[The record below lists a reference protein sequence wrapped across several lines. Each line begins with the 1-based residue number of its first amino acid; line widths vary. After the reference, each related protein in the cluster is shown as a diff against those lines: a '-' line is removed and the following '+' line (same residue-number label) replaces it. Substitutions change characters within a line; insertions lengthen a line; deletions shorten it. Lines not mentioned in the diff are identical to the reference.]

1 MEKQIFSIWVKNKL
15 GVLSEVAS
23 VFGDAEINIQSLAV
37 GVSEDEDIS
46 RITIVSDGDEESVAV
61 LTAKINGMP
70 NIVRMEKIIN
80 ENSVLRELAMI
91 RVNAP
96 ESKRQNIMAIAEI
109 FRAQVV
115 DVGLRSMTLELSG
128 AKVKIQAMEDLLK
141 PFGIQEV
148 VRTGIIAIERGAR
161 G

>member
-1 MEKQIFSIWVKNKL
+1 MEKQIFSIWVKNRL

-23 VFGDAEINIQSLAV
+23 VFGDTEINIQSLAV

-46 RITIVSDGDEESVAV
+46 RITIVSDGDEESVAA

-109 FRAQVV
+109 F
-115 DVGLRSMTLELSG
+115 
-128 AKVKIQAMEDLLK
+128 
-141 PFGIQEV
+141 
-148 VRTGIIAIERGAR
+148 
-161 G
+161 